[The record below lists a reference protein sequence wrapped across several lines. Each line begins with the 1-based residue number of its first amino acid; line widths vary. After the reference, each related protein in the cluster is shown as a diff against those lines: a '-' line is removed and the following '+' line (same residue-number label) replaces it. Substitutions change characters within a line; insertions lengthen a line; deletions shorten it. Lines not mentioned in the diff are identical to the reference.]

1 MYFSKYDTLSDTV
14 QHFIDNSEKGFSA
27 RELDDILH
35 VSTKEAL
42 LNSYK
47 IGLLLRKRISGNY
60 YYFSS
65 KTSIFQQQVND
76 RENSLKSIASTE
88 ILKNATVPENATVPD
103 KVKAAIILFFSILN
117 EKQKRLY
124 AGLESLKLGHGGDK
138 IISELIGIDVHTV
151 SKGRKELISG
161 KIDNERIRCKGGGRH
176 SVKKKIL
183 K

>member
-1 MYFSKYDTLSDTV
+1 VFFSKYDTLSDTV

-27 RELDDILH
+27 RELDGILR

-47 IGLLLRKRISGNY
+47 KGLLLRKKISGNY

-65 KTSIFQQQVND
+65 KALIFQQQVND
-76 RENSLKSIASTE
+76 REATFKSIASTE
-88 ILKNATVPENATVPD
+88 ILNKNDTVSD

-138 IISELIGIDVHTV
+138 IISEFIGVDVHTV
-151 SKGRKELISG
+151 SKGRKEIVSG
-161 KIDNERIRCKGGGRH
+161 KIDNERIICKGGEDI
-176 SVKKKIL
+176 KKKS
-183 K
+183 

>member
-1 MYFSKYDTLSDTV
+1 MNDTL
-14 QHFIDNSEKGFSA
+14 
-27 RELDDILH
+27 
-35 VSTKEAL
+35 
-42 LNSYK
+42 
-47 IGLLLRKRISGNY
+47 
-60 YYFSS
+60 
-65 KTSIFQQQVND
+65 
-76 RENSLKSIASTE
+76 
-88 ILKNATVPENATVPD
+88 PD

-176 SVKKKIL
+176 RVKKNPEIIIKLKKLMEDETAGDPATGLKWTKKTTQKISDEFESIGIKISKNTVGKML
-183 K
+183 KELDFSLRVN